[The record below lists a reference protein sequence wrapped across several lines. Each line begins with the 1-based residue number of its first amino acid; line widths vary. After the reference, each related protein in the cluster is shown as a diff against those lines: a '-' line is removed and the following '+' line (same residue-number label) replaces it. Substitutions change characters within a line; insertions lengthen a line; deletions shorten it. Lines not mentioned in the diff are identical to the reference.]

1 MIRVRL
7 AAVLTALLLSSAVS
21 AIAQD
26 RVERSF
32 IPDVITRVVLD
43 PTTYAP
49 AALAYDATMR
59 DWRTS
64 QPFFQHG
71 FYESNAR
78 FTVSGLPNDVAVSYR
93 TGQRIIRADA
103 LESLKRSAL
112 NNLGEQIIERVL
124 LNKYPNHRKLVRA
137 IGWAQRIS
145 FASFKAYR
153 LSSTHYRQAGQNERV
168 ARQLGFE

>member
-1 MIRVRL
+1 MIRMRL
-7 AAVLTALLLSSAVS
+7 ATVLTALLLFSPVA
-21 AIAQD
+21 ATAQE
-26 RVERSF
+26 RGERSF
-32 IPDVITRVVLD
+32 IADVVTRVVLD

-78 FTVSGLPNDVAVSYR
+78 FAVSGLPNDVAVSYSA
-93 TGQRIIRADA
+93 GQRIIRTDA
-103 LESLKRSAL
+103 LRNLRRPAV
-112 NNLGEQIIERVL
+112 NNLAEQIIERVL
-124 LNKYPNHRKLVRA
+124 VNKYPSHRKFIRA
-137 IGWAQRIS
+137 AGWSQRIS

-153 LSSTHYRQAGQNERV
+153 LSAPHYRQAGQN
-168 ARQLGFE
+168 AR

>member
-1 MIRVRL
+1 MIRMRL
-7 AAVLTALLLSSAVS
+7 VAVLTAILLCSATG

-26 RVERSF
+26 RAERPF
-32 IPDVITRVVLD
+32 IVDVLTRVVLD

-49 AALAYDATMR
+49 AALGYDATMR

-71 FYESNAR
+71 FNESNAR
-78 FTVSGLPNDVAVSYR
+78 FTVSGFPNDVAISY
-93 TGQRIIRADA
+93 GAGKRIIRADA
-103 LESLKRSAL
+103 LETLKRSAV

-124 LNKYPNHRKLVRA
+124 VKKFPNHRKFIRA
-137 IGWAQRIS
+137 VGWAQRIS

-153 LSSTHYRQAGQNERV
+153 LSVPHYRQAGLNERL
-168 ARQLGFE
+168 AAQLGFE

>member
-1 MIRVRL
+1 MLRMRL
-7 AAVLTALLLSSAVS
+7 VAVLTALLLFPAV
-21 AIAQD
+21 AAVAQE
-26 RVERSF
+26 RGERSF
-32 IPDVITRVVLD
+32 AADVITRVVLD

-78 FTVSGLPNDVAVSYR
+78 FTTSGLPNDVAVSYGA
-93 TGQRIIRADA
+93 GQRIIRADA
-103 LESLKRSAL
+103 LVSLRRSAV
-112 NNLGEQIIERVL
+112 NNLAEEIIERVL
-124 LNKYPNHRKLVRA
+124 VNKYPNHRKLVRA

-153 LSSTHYRQAGQNERV
+153 LSSTHYRQAGQNERL
-168 ARQLGFE
+168 AEQLGFK

>member
-1 MIRVRL
+1 MIRMRL
-7 AAVLTALLLSSAVS
+7 VAVLTALLLFPASG

-32 IPDVITRVVLD
+32 IPDVFARVVLD

-49 AALAYDATMR
+49 AVLAYDSTMR

-71 FYESNAR
+71 FNESNAR
-78 FTVSGLPNDVAVSYR
+78 FTVSGLPNDVAISYGA
-93 TGQRIIRADA
+93 GQRIIRGDA
-103 LESLKRSAL
+103 LESLRRSAV
-112 NNLGEQIIERVL
+112 NNLAEQIIERVL
-124 LNKYPNHRKLVRA
+124 VNKYPNHRKLVRA
-137 IGWAQRIS
+137 VGWAQRIS

-153 LSSTHYRQAGQNERV
+153 LSAPHYRQAGQNQRLAE
-168 ARQLGFE
+168 QLGFE

>member
-1 MIRVRL
+1 MIRMRL
-7 AAVLTALLLSSAVS
+7 VAVLLALLLFPAAS

-32 IPDVITRVVLD
+32 IADVITRVVLD

-49 AALAYDATMR
+49 AAVAYDANMR

-78 FTVSGLPNDVAVSYR
+78 FTVSGLPNDVAISYGA
-93 TGQRIIRADA
+93 GQRIIRADA
-103 LESLKRSAL
+103 LESLKRSAV
-112 NNLGEQIIERVL
+112 NNVAEQIIERVL
-124 LNKYPNHRKLVRA
+124 VNKYPNHRKFIRA
-137 IGWAQRIS
+137 VGWAQRIS

-153 LSSTHYRQAGQNERV
+153 LSAPHYRQAAQN
-168 ARQLGFE
+168 ARLAEQLGFD

>member
-1 MIRVRL
+1 MRL
-7 AAVLTALLLSSAVS
+7 VAALTALLLSSATG

-26 RVERSF
+26 RGERSF
-32 IPDVITRVVLD
+32 TADVIARVVLD

-49 AALAYDATMR
+49 AALAYDANMR

-78 FTVSGLPNDVAVSYR
+78 FTVSGLPNDVAVSYGA
-93 TGQRIIRADA
+93 GQRIIRADT
-103 LESLKRSAL
+103 LESLKRSAI
-112 NNLGEQIIERVL
+112 NNFAEGIIERMLV
-124 LNKYPNHRKLVRA
+124 NKYPNHRKLLRA
-137 IGWAQRIS
+137 VGWAQRIS

-153 LSSTHYRQAGQNERV
+153 LSAPHYRQAAQNEQLAV
-168 ARQLGFE
+168 QLGFK

>member
-1 MIRVRL
+1 MIRMRL
-7 AAVLTALLLSSAVS
+7 VAVLTALLLSSAVS

-26 RVERSF
+26 RGERSF
-32 IPDVITRVVLD
+32 TADVIVRVVLD

-64 QPFFQHG
+64 QLLFQHG

-78 FTVSGLPNDVAVSYR
+78 FTLSGLPDDVPVSDR
-93 TGQRIIRADA
+93 AGQRIIRTDT
-103 LESLKRSAL
+103 LESLKRSAI
-112 NNLGEQIIERVL
+112 NNFAEQIIERVL
-124 LNKYPNHRKLVRA
+124 VNKYPNHRKLVRA
-137 IGWAQRIS
+137 AGWAQRIS

-153 LSSTHYRQAGQNERV
+153 LSAAHYRQVGQNERL
-168 ARQLGFE
+168 AEQWGFK

>member
-1 MIRVRL
+1 MRL
-7 AAVLTALLLSSAVS
+7 VAVLTTLLLFSAVG
-21 AIAQD
+21 AFAQD

-32 IPDVITRVVLD
+32 IADVMTRVVLD

-71 FYESNAR
+71 FHESNAR
-78 FTVSGLPNDVAVSYR
+78 FTVSGLPNDVAVSYGA
-93 TGQRIIRADA
+93 GQRIIRADA
-103 LESLKRSAL
+103 LESLKRSAI
-112 NNLGEQIIERVL
+112 NNLAEQLIERMLV
-124 LNKYPNHRKLVRA
+124 NKYPNHRKLVRA
-137 IGWAQRIS
+137 VGWAQRIS

-153 LSSTHYRQAGQNERV
+153 LSATHYRQAGQNERL
-168 ARQLGFE
+168 AKQLGFE

>member
-1 MIRVRL
+1 MIRTRL
-7 AAVLTALLLSSAVS
+7 VTVLTALLLFSAGGAV
-21 AIAQD
+21 AQD

-49 AALAYDATMR
+49 AALAYDANMR

-71 FYESNAR
+71 FNESNAR
-78 FTVSGLPNDVAVSYR
+78 FTVSGLPNDVAVSYGA
-93 TGQRIIRADA
+93 GQRIIRADT
-103 LESLKRSAL
+103 LESLKRSAI
-112 NNLGEQIIERVL
+112 NNLAEQIIERALV
-124 LNKYPNHRKLVRA
+124 NKYPNHRKLVRA
-137 IGWAQRIS
+137 VGWAQRIS

-153 LSSTHYRQAGQNERV
+153 LSAPHYRQAGQNEQL
-168 ARQLGFE
+168 AEQLGFK

>member
-1 MIRVRL
+1 MRL
-7 AAVLTALLLSSAVS
+7 VAVLTALLTFSAGA

-26 RVERSF
+26 RVERPF
-32 IPDVITRVVLD
+32 IADVMTRLVLD

-71 FYESNAR
+71 FYESNAG
-78 FTVSGLPNDVAVSYR
+78 FTLSGLPNDVAVSYR
-93 TGQRIIRADA
+93 AGQRIIRADT
-103 LESLKRSAL
+103 LESLKRSAI
-112 NNLGEQIIERVL
+112 NNFAEQVIERVMV
-124 LNKYPNHRKLVRA
+124 NKYPNHRKLVRS

-153 LSSTHYRQAGQNERV
+153 LSAAHYRQAGQNERL
-168 ARQLGFE
+168 AEQLGFN